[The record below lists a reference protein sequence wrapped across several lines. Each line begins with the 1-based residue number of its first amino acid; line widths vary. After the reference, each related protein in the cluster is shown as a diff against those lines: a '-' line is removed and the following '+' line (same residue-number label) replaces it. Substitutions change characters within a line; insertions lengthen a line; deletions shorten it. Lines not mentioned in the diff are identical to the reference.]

1 VVVRVRLFAPAVT
14 LGLLSAAVL
23 GVGAAH
29 AAGDRAGGSQTEPR
43 YRLTQPAVL
52 LFDDFGSYVLLFRLN
67 RDVPRA
73 PNRRALAGVFLEQSM
88 SPALFGG
95 GRRLRCFE
103 GNFPENSETGP
114 PRFGRLYRFRLEV
127 GELPDGPHEPGQLG
141 TIVLRGQA
149 RLRHSTPGYSTSRGN
164 AARDPKAAA
173 LNCVAR
179 APVKPKPKF
188 AG

>member
-1 VVVRVRLFAPAVT
+1 MSATALVAVM
-14 LGLLSAAVL
+14 LS
-23 GVGAAH
+23 GAAGAIATASH
-29 AAGDRAGGSQTEPR
+29 RALPAEAE
-43 YRLTQPAVL
+43 YRLTKPAVL
-52 LFDDFGSYVLLFRLN
+52 LFDESGSYVLLFRLN

-73 PNRRALAGVFLEQSM
+73 PNRRARAGVFLERSM

-103 GNFPENSETGP
+103 GNFPENSGTGP
-114 PRFGRLYRFRLEV
+114 PRFGQLYRFRLEV

-179 APVKPKPKF
+179 AQVKPKPKF
-188 AG
+188 TG